1 MRPLVIYSPIF
12 ILCLL
17 LTGSEVLAQ
26 PSVGAGTMGVSSL
39 YRAFKG
45 IAMGMCAICA
55 LVGSVKVYR
64 KLNKNSDEG
73 MEGVLSWFSG
83 LIVSIA
89 VLAILDNLF
98 R

>member
-1 MRPLVIYSPIF
+1 MRLLAIYSPIV
-12 ILCLL
+12 ILCLV
-17 LTGSEVLAQ
+17 LTGFDVLAQ
-26 PSVGAGTMGVSSL
+26 PVGAGTMGVSSL

-55 LVGSVKVYR
+55 LMGSVKVYR

-73 MEGVLSWFSG
+73 MEGVVSWFSG